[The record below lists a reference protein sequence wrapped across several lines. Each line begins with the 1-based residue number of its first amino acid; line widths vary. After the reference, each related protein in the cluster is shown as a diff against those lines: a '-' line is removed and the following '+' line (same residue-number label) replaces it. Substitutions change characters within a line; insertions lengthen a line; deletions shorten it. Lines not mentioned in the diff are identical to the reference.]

1 MASSQ
6 FIAFALV
13 TIILPTLTMA
23 AEHIVGDDKGWT
35 VNFNYTTW
43 ASGKV
48 FHVGDTLVFKYQPPH
63 NLYKVDGNGFKN
75 CVASGEAL
83 TSGND
88 IITLGSTGKKWYIC
102 GFGKHCSELGQK
114 LVINVEAEAPAPTP
128 IPNAAYGLAASGYQI
143 IVAAVAVVAG
153 MIVA

>member
-6 FIAFALV
+6 FIAFALF
-13 TIILPTLTMA
+13 TIILPTLTLA

-43 ASGKV
+43 ACGKV

-83 TSGND
+83 TG
-88 IITLGSTGKKWYIC
+88 
-102 GFGKHCSELGQK
+102 
-114 LVINVEAEAPAPTP
+114 EAPAPTP
-128 IPNAAYGLAASGYQI
+128 VPNAAYGLAASGYQI

>member
-1 MASSQ
+1 
-6 FIAFALV
+6 
-13 TIILPTLTMA
+13 MA

-88 IITLGSTGKKWYIC
+88 IITLGSTQERNG
-102 GFGKHCSELGQK
+102 
-114 LVINVEAEAPAPTP
+114 EAPAPTP
-128 IPNAAYGLAASGYQI
+128 EPNAAYGLAASGYQI

>member
-48 FHVGDTLVFKYQPPH
+48 FHVGDTLGKLNYPYQFS
-63 NLYKVDGNGFKN
+63 LYFVTIHTHTHIYFHGFLKV
-75 CVASGEAL
+75 C
-83 TSGND
+83 
-88 IITLGSTGKKWYIC
+88 
-102 GFGKHCSELGQK
+102 
-114 LVINVEAEAPAPTP
+114 
-128 IPNAAYGLAASGYQI
+128 
-143 IVAAVAVVAG
+143 
-153 MIVA
+153 

>member
-48 FHVGDTLVFKYQPPH
+48 FHVGDTLFTLIYTYLFIIYFLTTHTHTHLFSWFFKS
-63 NLYKVDGNGFKN
+63 LL
-75 CVASGEAL
+75 AL
-83 TSGND
+83 
-88 IITLGSTGKKWYIC
+88 
-102 GFGKHCSELGQK
+102 
-114 LVINVEAEAPAPTP
+114 
-128 IPNAAYGLAASGYQI
+128 
-143 IVAAVAVVAG
+143 
-153 MIVA
+153 

>member
-6 FIAFALV
+6 FIAFSLFTV
-13 TIILPTLTMA
+13 ILPTLTMA
-23 AEHIVGDDKGWT
+23 AEHIV
-35 VNFNYTTW
+35 
-43 ASGKV
+43 
-48 FHVGDTLVFKYQPPH
+48 
-63 NLYKVDGNGFKN
+63 
-75 CVASGEAL
+75 
-83 TSGND
+83 
-88 IITLGSTGKKWYIC
+88 GSTGKKWYIC

-114 LVINVEAEAPAPTP
+114 LVINVEGEAPAPTP

>member
-1 MASSQ
+1 
-6 FIAFALV
+6 
-13 TIILPTLTMA
+13 MA

-63 NLYKVDGNGFKN
+63 NLYKH
-75 CVASGEAL
+75 
-83 TSGND
+83 
-88 IITLGSTGKKWYIC
+88 TGKKWYIC
-102 GFGKHCSELGQK
+102 GLGKHCSELGQK
-114 LVINVEAEAPAPTP
+114 LVINVEGEAPAPTP

>member
-1 MASSQ
+1 L
-6 FIAFALV
+6 FA
-13 TIILPTLTMA
+13 
-23 AEHIVGDDKGWT
+23 
-35 VNFNYTTW
+35 
-43 ASGKV
+43 
-48 FHVGDTLVFKYQPPH
+48 VFKYQPPH

-153 MIVA
+153 IIVA